1 MSSGFLYCQLLHVY
15 NAKTALTLS
24 SRKFQNVQFIF
35 SLLSFNVF
43 PFREQNIVNTV
54 GEEIKRLLE
63 IFKIRNPMFNG
74 KYSVCGHSLGRKW
87 HSLNFPFFVDSF
99 DLITGKGINVLL
111 FWSIDTVEHLD
122 LMLNGKFWNPLAD
135 RMGHFRAAQS
145 FCFKAR
151 SSAKLLLWKC
161 LFIVMRTNLI
171 FTRKVLD
178 LTSFWKWE
186 FCKLGNDLMC
196 WKMASNSPF
205 SSSLWSLN

>member
-1 MSSGFLYCQLLHVY
+1 MSSSFLYCQLLHVY
-15 NAKTALTLS
+15 NARKALTLS

-87 HSLNFPFFVDSF
+87 HSLNCPFFVDSF

-135 RMGHFRAAQS
+135 RTGHFRAAQS

-151 SSAKLLLWKC
+151 SRAIAMKM
-161 LFIVMRTNLI
+161 FIYCHANKPHFHKKGFGLNL
-171 FTRKVLD
+171 VLEVRV
-178 LTSFWKWE
+178 LQTGKWPNVL
-186 FCKLGNDLMC
+186 KNGLQ
-196 WKMASNSPF
+196 
-205 SSSLWSLN
+205 